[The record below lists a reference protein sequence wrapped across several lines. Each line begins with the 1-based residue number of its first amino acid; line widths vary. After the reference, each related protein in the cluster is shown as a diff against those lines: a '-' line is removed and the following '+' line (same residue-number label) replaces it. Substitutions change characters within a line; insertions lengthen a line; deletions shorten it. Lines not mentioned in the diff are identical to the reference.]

1 MLLGVQPLHAHA
13 ISHIEETAVDS
24 ARDPNTLEIEKKSL
38 DSDTLA
44 KTTLEQI
51 LSSISGDSQDQLP
64 DLGTVD
70 PFPVDPDAP
79 NEGQQF
85 TLRAVLVGCALG
97 AIISASKLV
106 CLI

>member
-38 DSDTLA
+38 DSDKP

-51 LSSISGDSQDQLP
+51 LSISGDSQDQLP